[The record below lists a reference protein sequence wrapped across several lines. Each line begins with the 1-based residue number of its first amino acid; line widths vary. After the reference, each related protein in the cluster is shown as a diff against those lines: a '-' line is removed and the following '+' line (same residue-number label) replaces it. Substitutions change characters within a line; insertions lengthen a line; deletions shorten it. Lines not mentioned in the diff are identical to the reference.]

1 MREGT
6 DQATDGRA
14 GASGRRDGAA
24 EQRAGKPD
32 TASADAPGEREPGG
46 PAAPAAETAGA
57 AEPVEEAADPA
68 ASTERVEEVADALE
82 GAEAAEASRPAKVE
96 RAAAESAGDPR
107 EGGGE
112 EEVRVGPAAAAEPAE
127 PRTAE
132 PRTAEPRTAQPVRGP
147 EPVRAAEPARPEPDP
162 ALDPA
167 TLVLSKAAPKP
178 IPAAAAAPAPAR
190 RPEPAAAPEAEPDR
204 EPEGAAEAPA
214 ADADEPAAES
224 APDPRNA
231 GRRRL
236 QSALWPPRLSRGQLV
251 VALLLFSLGL
261 ALAIQVRSTNDHH
274 SQLRGA
280 RQEDLVRIL
289 DELDSRQQRLQQEKA
304 ELEQSLAKLE
314 NSSNQA
320 KEAQE
325 QTRKKVTEL
334 GVLAGTVKATGPG
347 IVLTVDDPQGQVK
360 ADMLLDTLQELRA
373 AGAEAIQINDVRVV
387 VSTHFTD
394 VSGGGVQIDGKKVS
408 QPYRFTVVGNPQDLT
423 PALNIPGGVVRTLES
438 NAARATI
445 SQQQKV
451 VVDAVVELKTPQ
463 YAKPA
468 PK

>member
-1 MREGT
+1 MSSVPE
-6 DQATDGRA
+6 
-14 GASGRRDGAA
+14 SGREAA
-24 EQRAGKPD
+24 EEKQEASATGPAAGKPGAKPVDKAAAKAVEKAVGAPAPESDGESGPEGAAD
-32 TASADAPGEREPGG
+32 TAEAAEVAGETAEAEEASEEKPDATAEFGAGSVPEPTLRLTKVIESAPGAEPEAG
-46 PAAPAAETAGA
+46 PKADSKPEAEASPAPEPAPAAEPEPEVA
-57 AEPVEEAADPA
+57 AEP
-68 ASTERVEEVADALE
+68 
-82 GAEAAEASRPAKVE
+82 
-96 RAAAESAGDPR
+96 
-107 EGGGE
+107 
-112 EEVRVGPAAAAEPAE
+112 
-127 PRTAE
+127 
-132 PRTAEPRTAQPVRGP
+132 
-147 EPVRAAEPARPEPDP
+147 EPVPD
-162 ALDPA
+162 
-167 TLVLSKAAPKP
+167 
-178 IPAAAAAPAPAR
+178 
-190 RPEPAAAPEAEPDR
+190 
-204 EPEGAAEAPA
+204 
-214 ADADEPAAES
+214 
-224 APDPRNA
+224 RNA

-236 QSALWPPRLSRGQLV
+236 KAALWPPRLSRGQLV

-261 ALAIQVRSTNDHH
+261 GLAIQVRSTNDHH

-387 VSTHFTD
+387 VNTYFTD
-394 VSGGGVQIDGKKVS
+394 LSAGGVQIDGKKVS

-438 NAARATI
+438 HQARATI
-445 SQQQKV
+445 TQQQKV
-451 VVDAVVELKTPQ
+451 VVDALVDPKSPQ

-468 PK
+468 SK

>member
-1 MREGT
+1 MQDEKRGE
-6 DQATDGRA
+6 
-14 GASGRRDGAA
+14 
-24 EQRAGKPD
+24 K
-32 TASADAPGEREPGG
+32 TADEAV
-46 PAAPAAETAGA
+46 TA
-57 AEPVEEAADPA
+57 PVE
-68 ASTERVEEVADALE
+68 
-82 GAEAAEASRPAKVE
+82 
-96 RAAAESAGDPR
+96 AAA
-107 EGGGE
+107 
-112 EEVRVGPAAAAEPAE
+112 
-127 PRTAE
+127 
-132 PRTAEPRTAQPVRGP
+132 P
-147 EPVRAAEPARPEPDP
+147 EPVRAPAVP
-162 ALDPA
+162 
-167 TLVLSKAAPKP
+167 
-178 IPAAAAAPAPAR
+178 PAPAR
-190 RPEPAAAPEAEPDR
+190 APEVAAGRPSADSGTPLPGKQPRPEDDRPQERSRPEDGQPDDDLPEDDLPEDDLE
-204 EPEGAAEAPA
+204 EPEHAPMSV
-214 ADADEPAAES
+214 S
-224 APDPRNA
+224 AQAVDRQA

-236 QSALWPPRLSRGQLV
+236 LAALWPPRLSRGQLV

-261 ALAIQVRSTNDHH
+261 GLAIQVRSTNDHH

-334 GVLAGTVKATGPG
+334 GVLAGTVRATGPG

-387 VSTHFTD
+387 VNTYFTD
-394 VSGGGVQIDGKKVS
+394 VSGGVQIDGKKVS
-408 QPYRFTVVGNPQDLT
+408 APYRFTVVGNPQDLT

-438 NAARATI
+438 HQARATI

-451 VVDAVVELKTPQ
+451 VVDALVDPKTPQ

>member
-1 MREGT
+1 MRAEQEKRGESS
-6 DQATDGRA
+6 ADGA
-14 GASGRRDGAA
+14 VTGSAADGAS
-24 EQRAGKPD
+24 EQ
-32 TASADAPGEREPGG
+32 APGETVGKALG
-46 PAAPAAETAGA
+46 KAAGKAAEEAVDKVAEGA
-57 AEPVEEAADPA
+57 PEESVVAPDTEP
-68 ASTERVEEVADALE
+68 EVAPEVPVA
-82 GAEAAEASRPAKVE
+82 GSR
-96 RAAAESAGDPR
+96 S
-107 EGGGE
+107 
-112 EEVRVGPAAAAEPAE
+112 EPA
-127 PRTAE
+127 PGRA
-132 PRTAEPRTAQPVRGP
+132 P
-147 EPVRAAEPARPEPDP
+147 EV
-162 ALDPA
+162 
-167 TLVLSKAAPKP
+167 S
-178 IPAAAAAPAPAR
+178 PAPAR
-190 RPEPAAAPEAEPDR
+190 APEVTAETPDAASDTPEPRPKPQPLPAPAPVPLPVPESPREAAPEPEEESEEDPEEAGPAPMSVSAQAVDR
-204 EPEGAAEAPA
+204 H
-214 ADADEPAAES
+214 S
-224 APDPRNA
+224 

-236 QSALWPPRLSRGQLV
+236 KAALWPPRLSRGQLV
-251 VALLLFSLGL
+251 VAVLLFSLGL

-289 DELDSRQQRLQQEKA
+289 DELDSRQQRLQQERA

-325 QTRKKVTEL
+325 QTRKKATEL

-387 VSTHFTD
+387 VNTYFTD

-408 QPYRFTVVGNPQDLT
+408 APYRFTVVGNPQDLT

-438 NAARATI
+438 HQARATI
-445 SQQQKV
+445 APQQKV
-451 VVDAVVELKTPQ
+451 LVDAVVDPKTPQ

>member
-1 MREGT
+1 M
-6 DQATDGRA
+6 
-14 GASGRRDGAA
+14 
-24 EQRAGKPD
+24 
-32 TASADAPGEREPGG
+32 
-46 PAAPAAETAGA
+46 
-57 AEPVEEAADPA
+57 
-68 ASTERVEEVADALE
+68 
-82 GAEAAEASRPAKVE
+82 
-96 RAAAESAGDPR
+96 
-107 EGGGE
+107 
-112 EEVRVGPAAAAEPAE
+112 
-127 PRTAE
+127 
-132 PRTAEPRTAQPVRGP
+132 
-147 EPVRAAEPARPEPDP
+147 
-162 ALDPA
+162 
-167 TLVLSKAAPKP
+167 
-178 IPAAAAAPAPAR
+178 
-190 RPEPAAAPEAEPDR
+190 AAAPEAGTEADAEAEEPAQAR
-204 EPEGAAEAPA
+204 EEAAPEPVSAPLPEPEPVLEP
-214 ADADEPAAES
+214 EPAPTPEPAPEAATEPGK
-224 APDPRNA
+224 APDERNA
-231 GRRRL
+231 GRRRMKA
-236 QSALWPPRLSRGQLV
+236 ALWPPRLSRGQLV
-251 VALLLFSLGL
+251 VAVLLFSLGL

-289 DELDSRQQRLQQEKA
+289 DELDGRQQRLQQEKA
-304 ELEQSLAKLE
+304 ELEQSLATLE

-387 VSTHFTD
+387 VNTYFTD

-438 NAARATI
+438 HQARATI
-445 SQQQKV
+445 SPQQKV
-451 VVDAVVELKTPQ
+451 LVDALLDLKTPQ

>member
-1 MREGT
+1 M
-6 DQATDGRA
+6 
-14 GASGRRDGAA
+14 
-24 EQRAGKPD
+24 
-32 TASADAPGEREPGG
+32 PGPG
-46 PAAPAAETAGA
+46 PAAP
-57 AEPVEEAADPA
+57 V
-68 ASTERVEEVADALE
+68 
-82 GAEAAEASRPAKVE
+82 
-96 RAAAESAGDPR
+96 
-107 EGGGE
+107 
-112 EEVRVGPAAAAEPAE
+112 
-127 PRTAE
+127 
-132 PRTAEPRTAQPVRGP
+132 
-147 EPVRAAEPARPEPDP
+147 ARPEPKP
-162 ALDPA
+162 ASKPTPEPEPKPEPESKPESKLLP
-167 TLVLSKAAPKP
+167 VLAPELPPVAAPKP
-178 IPAAAAAPAPAR
+178 APKPEPEPEPEEEPGFEEDPEEVEPAPMSVSAQ
-190 RPEPAAAPEAEPDR
+190 AVDR
-204 EPEGAAEAPA
+204 H
-214 ADADEPAAES
+214 S
-224 APDPRNA
+224 

-236 QSALWPPRLSRGQLV
+236 KAALWPPRMSRGQLV
-251 VALLLFSLGL
+251 VAVLLFALGL
-261 ALAIQVRSTNDHH
+261 GLAIQVRSTNDHH

-387 VSTHFTD
+387 VNTYFTD

-408 QPYRFTVVGNPQDLT
+408 APYRFTVVGNPQDLT

-438 NAARATI
+438 HQARATI

-451 VVDAVVELKTPQ
+451 VVDALVDLKTPQ

>member
-1 MREGT
+1 MPEP
-6 DQATDGRA
+6 
-14 GASGRRDGAA
+14 RR
-24 EQRAGKPD
+24 
-32 TASADAPGEREPGG
+32 
-46 PAAPAAETAGA
+46 
-57 AEPVEEAADPA
+57 EEAVA
-68 ASTERVEEVADALE
+68 EEP
-82 GAEAAEASRPAKVE
+82 EAAA
-96 RAAAESAGDPR
+96 
-107 EGGGE
+107 
-112 EEVRVGPAAAAEPAE
+112 VGPAAGKRGGEPREAVGAKAAVKPAEKAVGAPGPEADGESGPEGSEDPAGAAGGTAAEKAPEEKSDAKAELEADPA
-127 PRTAE
+127 
-132 PRTAEPRTAQPVRGP
+132 P
-147 EPVRAAEPARPEPDP
+147 EPTLRLTKVVGPAPVAGTKAGTKPEAKAGPVAEAKSEPEPE
-162 ALDPA
+162 
-167 TLVLSKAAPKP
+167 SE
-178 IPAAAAAPAPAR
+178 
-190 RPEPAAAPEAEPDR
+190 PEVEVEPEAAPES
-204 EPEGAAEAPA
+204 
-214 ADADEPAAES
+214 EPAS
-224 APDPRNA
+224 DRNT

-236 QSALWPPRLSRGQLV
+236 KAALWPPRLSRGQLV

-261 ALAIQVRSTNDHH
+261 GLAIQVRSTNDHH

-387 VSTHFTD
+387 VNTYFTD
-394 VSGGGVQIDGKKVS
+394 LSGGGVQIDGKKVS

-438 NAARATI
+438 HQARATI
-445 SQQQKV
+445 AQQQKV
-451 VVDAVVELKTPQ
+451 VVDALVDPKSPQ

>member
-1 MREGT
+1 MQDEKRGERSEVEAVGAPT
-6 DQATDGRA
+6 EPVVEPEVEPVAAVEPEAVVVPSGSGRA
-14 GASGRRDGAA
+14 
-24 EQRAGKPD
+24 
-32 TASADAPGEREPGG
+32 PGV
-46 PAAPAAETAGA
+46 T
-57 AEPVEEAADPA
+57 
-68 ASTERVEEVADALE
+68 
-82 GAEAAEASRPAKVE
+82 
-96 RAAAESAGDPR
+96 
-107 EGGGE
+107 
-112 EEVRVGPAAAAEPAE
+112 
-127 PRTAE
+127 
-132 PRTAEPRTAQPVRGP
+132 
-147 EPVRAAEPARPEPDP
+147 
-162 ALDPA
+162 
-167 TLVLSKAAPKP
+167 
-178 IPAAAAAPAPAR
+178 PAPAR
-190 RPEPAAAPEAEPDR
+190 APEVTARTPVLVAGSDAVAPEPEE
-204 EPEGAAEAPA
+204 EPEPEEDLEEPEHAPMSV
-214 ADADEPAAES
+214 S
-224 APDPRNA
+224 AHTVDRHA

-236 QSALWPPRLSRGQLV
+236 MAALWPPRLSRGQLV

-261 ALAIQVRSTNDHH
+261 GLAIQVRSTNDHH

-325 QTRKKVTEL
+325 QTRKKATEL
-334 GVLAGTVKATGPG
+334 GVLAGTVRATGPG

-387 VSTHFTD
+387 VNTYFTD

-408 QPYRFTVVGNPQDLT
+408 APYRFTVVGNPQDLT

-438 NAARATI
+438 HQARATI
-445 SQQQKV
+445 SPQQKV
-451 VVDAVVELKTPQ
+451 VVDAIVDPKTPQ

>member
-1 MREGT
+1 MDSKPTAPE
-6 DQATDGRA
+6 
-14 GASGRRDGAA
+14 SGDP
-24 EQRAGKPD
+24 E
-32 TASADAPGEREPGG
+32 ADAKAEADVEPDVEPV
-46 PAAPAAETAGA
+46 PAAGESAPQPDQSEPAVEPAVEQAVDPAAE
-57 AEPVEEAADPA
+57 
-68 ASTERVEEVADALE
+68 
-82 GAEAAEASRPAKVE
+82 EAAEVVAASGPG
-96 RAAAESAGDPR
+96 AAD
-107 EGGGE
+107 
-112 EEVRVGPAAAAEPAE
+112 AEPA
-127 PRTAE
+127 
-132 PRTAEPRTAQPVRGP
+132 
-147 EPVRAAEPARPEPDP
+147 PEPDAEP
-162 ALDPA
+162 
-167 TLVLSKAAPKP
+167 T
-178 IPAAAAAPAPAR
+178 
-190 RPEPAAAPEAEPDR
+190 PEPAPEAKP
-204 EPEGAAEAPA
+204 EPEAGS
-214 ADADEPAAES
+214 EPAARP
-224 APDPRNA
+224 AVDRGA

-236 QSALWPPRLSRGQLV
+236 QAALWPPRLSRGQLV

-261 ALAIQVRSTNDHH
+261 GLAIQVRSTNDHH

-289 DELDSRQQRLQQEKA
+289 DELDGRQQRLQQEKA

-387 VSTHFTD
+387 VNTYFTD
-394 VSGGGVQIDGKKVS
+394 ASGGGVQIDGKKVS

-438 NAARATI
+438 HQARATI

-451 VVDAVVELKTPQ
+451 VVDALVDLKTPQ

>member
-1 MREGT
+1 MPE
-6 DQATDGRA
+6 
-14 GASGRRDGAA
+14 SGREEAAEKREPRTVGRTVEEAVEAPEPETGRESGPDGSADPDGAA
-24 EQRAGKPD
+24 EEAG
-32 TASADAPGEREPGG
+32 
-46 PAAPAAETAGA
+46 
-57 AEPVEEAADPA
+57 
-68 ASTERVEEVADALE
+68 
-82 GAEAAEASRPAKVE
+82 
-96 RAAAESAGDPR
+96 
-107 EGGGE
+107 
-112 EEVRVGPAAAAEPAE
+112 
-127 PRTAE
+127 
-132 PRTAEPRTAQPVRGP
+132 
-147 EPVRAAEPARPEPDP
+147 
-162 ALDPA
+162 
-167 TLVLSKAAPKP
+167 
-178 IPAAAAAPAPAR
+178 AAAPAPEAETGESAVENEAEDAAEDKSDAKAELEADSAPEPTLR
-190 RPEPAAAPEAEPDR
+190 LVKAVRPEPEPEPEPEAAAKPEPVESGSGTGPVP
-204 EPEGAAEAPA
+204 EPEPEPVAAEAVEQAPA
-214 ADADEPAAES
+214 VD
-224 APDPRNA
+224 RNA

-236 QSALWPPRLSRGQLV
+236 QAALWPPRLSRGQLV

-261 ALAIQVRSTNDHH
+261 GLAIQVRSTNDHH

-387 VSTHFTD
+387 VNTYFTD
-394 VSGGGVQIDGKKVS
+394 LSGGGVQIDGKKVS

-438 NAARATI
+438 HQARATI
-445 SQQQKV
+445 TQQQKV
-451 VVDAVVELKTPQ
+451 VVDALVDLKTPQ

-468 PK
+468 SK

>member
-1 MREGT
+1 MSSAPEP
-6 DQATDGRA
+6 GRGEA
-14 GASGRRDGAA
+14 AEEKTGDGAA
-24 EQRAGKPD
+24 GEGVRENG
-32 TASADAPGEREPGG
+32 SAEREAASGTEKPLRKPAEAAG
-46 PAAPAAETAGA
+46 PVEAVTPVEPVEAVQPSEPVGAVQPSEPVGAVEA
-57 AEPVEEAADPA
+57 AEPVEAVAPVEPVKPVEPLKEKEKAEPVEAARPQA
-68 ASTERVEEVADALE
+68 GEVRKTEGGERKPDGEQQKPQAEVEEPEVAAAP
-82 GAEAAEASRPAKVE
+82 AEAAEP
-96 RAAAESAGDPR
+96 
-107 EGGGE
+107 
-112 EEVRVGPAAAAEPAE
+112 
-127 PRTAE
+127 
-132 PRTAEPRTAQPVRGP
+132 
-147 EPVRAAEPARPEPDP
+147 
-162 ALDPA
+162 
-167 TLVLSKAAPKP
+167 
-178 IPAAAAAPAPAR
+178 APAPQ
-190 RPEPAAAPEAEPDR
+190 
-204 EPEGAAEAPA
+204 
-214 ADADEPAAES
+214 DAD
-224 APDPRNA
+224 RGA

-236 QSALWPPRLSRGQLV
+236 KAALWPPRLSRGQLV

-289 DELDSRQQRLQQEKA
+289 DELDGRQQRLQQEKA

-387 VSTHFTD
+387 VNTYFTD
-394 VSGGGVQIDGKKVS
+394 LSGGGVQIDGKKVS

-438 NAARATI
+438 HQARATI

-451 VVDAVVELKTPQ
+451 VVDALVDLKTPQ

>member
-1 MREGT
+1 MLRLT
-6 DQATDGRA
+6 
-14 GASGRRDGAA
+14 
-24 EQRAGKPD
+24 KIP
-32 TASADAPGEREPGG
+32 G
-46 PAAPAAETAGA
+46 PA
-57 AEPVEEAADPA
+57 
-68 ASTERVEEVADALE
+68 
-82 GAEAAEASRPAKVE
+82 
-96 RAAAESAGDPR
+96 
-107 EGGGE
+107 
-112 EEVRVGPAAAAEPAE
+112 
-127 PRTAE
+127 
-132 PRTAEPRTAQPVRGP
+132 P
-147 EPVRAAEPARPEPDP
+147 E
-162 ALDPA
+162 
-167 TLVLSKAAPKP
+167 
-178 IPAAAAAPAPAR
+178 
-190 RPEPAAAPEAEPDR
+190 AAPEAEP
-204 EPEGAAEAPA
+204 ESGPGAEAKTVPVPVSVPVPAPA
-214 ADADEPAAES
+214 AEPEPRPAPEADPEPEAAAEPEPTPEPEPV
-224 APDPRNA
+224 AERNA

-236 QSALWPPRLSRGQLV
+236 KAALWPPRLSRGQLV

-261 ALAIQVRSTNDHH
+261 GLAIQVRSTNDHH

-325 QTRKKVTEL
+325 QTRKKATEL

-387 VSTHFTD
+387 VNTYFTD
-394 VSGGGVQIDGKKVS
+394 LSAGGVQIDGKKVS

-438 NAARATI
+438 HQARATI
-445 SQQQKV
+445 TQQQKV
-451 VVDAVVELKTPQ
+451 VVDALVDPKAPQ

-468 PK
+468 SK

>member
-1 MREGT
+1 MDGSAGEVVRDEKQGERSPDGTVTVGVEDGAAAEGAGEREGT
-6 DQATDGRA
+6 V
-14 GASGRRDGAA
+14 SGRP
-24 EQRAGKPD
+24 AGPVPR
-32 TASADAPGEREPGG
+32 TPEVRVEP
-46 PAAPAAETAGA
+46 
-57 AEPVEEAADPA
+57 EP
-68 ASTERVEEVADALE
+68 ERVHERVQEPERVPGPVTRPVP
-82 GAEAAEASRPAKVE
+82 GAEAGRTPG
-96 RAAAESAGDPR
+96 AAPVS
-107 EGGGE
+107 
-112 EEVRVGPAAAAEPAE
+112 GPGAAAAP
-127 PRTAE
+127 
-132 PRTAEPRTAQPVRGP
+132 
-147 EPVRAAEPARPEPDP
+147 PARPEADP
-162 ALDPA
+162 
-167 TLVLSKAAPKP
+167 APKP
-178 IPAAAAAPAPAR
+178 EPAPKPVPAPV
-190 RPEPAAAPEAEPDR
+190 PEPESKPLPVPAPELLPVPAPKSAP
-204 EPEGAAEAPA
+204 EPE
-214 ADADEPAAES
+214 DEPEDEDALAFEADPEEVEPAPMSVS
-224 APDPRNA
+224 AQAVDRHS

-236 QSALWPPRLSRGQLV
+236 KAALWPPRMSRGQLV
-251 VALLLFSLGL
+251 VAVLLFSLGL
-261 ALAIQVRSTNDHH
+261 GLAIQVRSTNDHH

-387 VSTHFTD
+387 VNTYFTD

-408 QPYRFTVVGNPQDLT
+408 APYRFTVVGNPQDLT

-438 NAARATI
+438 HQARATI

-451 VVDAVVELKTPQ
+451 VVDALVDLKTPQ

>member
-1 MREGT
+1 MT
-6 DQATDGRA
+6 
-14 GASGRRDGAA
+14 
-24 EQRAGKPD
+24 P
-32 TASADAPGEREPGG
+32 
-46 PAAPAAETAGA
+46 APARALPPVAA
-57 AEPVEEAADPA
+57 AEPV
-68 ASTERVEEVADALE
+68 R
-82 GAEAAEASRPAKVE
+82 
-96 RAAAESAGDPR
+96 
-107 EGGGE
+107 
-112 EEVRVGPAAAAEPAE
+112 
-127 PRTAE
+127 
-132 PRTAEPRTAQPVRGP
+132 
-147 EPVRAAEPARPEPDP
+147 RPEP
-162 ALDPA
+162 
-167 TLVLSKAAPKP
+167 
-178 IPAAAAAPAPAR
+178 
-190 RPEPAAAPEAEPDR
+190 RPEPAAKSIPQPQAQTQSQLQPAGPDAESVAPPPPSPPPPVPEPEPAPALLPATAPAPEPESGPAGDDR
-204 EPEGAAEAPA
+204 A
-214 ADADEPAAES
+214 
-224 APDPRNA
+224 A

-236 QSALWPPRLSRGQLV
+236 KAAVWPPRLSRGQLV
-251 VALLLFSLGL
+251 VAVLLFSLGL

-289 DELDSRQQRLQQEKA
+289 DELDGRQQRLQQEKA

-334 GVLAGTVKATGPG
+334 GVLAGTVRATGPG

-387 VSTHFTD
+387 VNTYFTD

-408 QPYRFTVVGNPQDLT
+408 APYRFTVVGNPQDLT
-423 PALNIPGGVVRTLES
+423 PALNIPGGVVRTLE
-438 NAARATI
+438 NNQARATI

-451 VVDAVVELKTPQ
+451 VVDALVDPKTPQ

>member
-1 MREGT
+1 M
-6 DQATDGRA
+6 
-14 GASGRRDGAA
+14 
-24 EQRAGKPD
+24 
-32 TASADAPGEREPGG
+32 
-46 PAAPAAETAGA
+46 
-57 AEPVEEAADPA
+57 
-68 ASTERVEEVADALE
+68 
-82 GAEAAEASRPAKVE
+82 AEAAEAAEAAEDAAADPVEEKSDAEAELEGGSTPEPTLRLLKPVRPELAPVSRPGSTP
-96 RAAAESAGDPR
+96 RAASAVEPES
-107 EGGGE
+107 
-112 EEVRVGPAAAAEPAE
+112 
-127 PRTAE
+127 
-132 PRTAEPRTAQPVRGP
+132 GP
-147 EPVRAAEPARPEPDP
+147 EPEPAVAEAAEQPP
-162 ALDPA
+162 
-167 TLVLSKAAPKP
+167 VV
-178 IPAAAAAPAPAR
+178 
-190 RPEPAAAPEAEPDR
+190 DR
-204 EPEGAAEAPA
+204 
-214 ADADEPAAES
+214 S
-224 APDPRNA
+224 A

-236 QSALWPPRLSRGQLV
+236 QAALWPPRLSRGQLV

-261 ALAIQVRSTNDHH
+261 GLAIQVRSTNDHH

-347 IVLTVDDPQGQVK
+347 IALTVDDPQGQVK

-387 VSTHFTD
+387 VNTYFTD
-394 VSGGGVQIDGKKVS
+394 LSGGGVQIDGKKVS

-438 NAARATI
+438 HQARATI
-445 SQQQKV
+445 TQQQKV
-451 VVDAVVELKTPQ
+451 VVDALVDPKTPQ

-468 PK
+468 SK

>member
-1 MREGT
+1 M
-6 DQATDGRA
+6 
-14 GASGRRDGAA
+14 
-24 EQRAGKPD
+24 P
-32 TASADAPGEREPGG
+32 EPGRG
-46 PAAPAAETAGA
+46 PAAEENEERVAGVAAAAEKKAADVKPAEKKPAEEKAVAQEPVAQEAGA
-57 AEPVEEAADPA
+57 AVAEPSEVEREAAPVEEAP
-68 ASTERVEEVADALE
+68 VEEASEPEAKQEPERAPEPV
-82 GAEAAEASRPAKVE
+82 AEAAAKASVE
-96 RAAAESAGDPR
+96 SAAEL
-107 EGGGE
+107 E
-112 EEVRVGPAAAAEPAE
+112 
-127 PRTAE
+127 
-132 PRTAEPRTAQPVRGP
+132 P
-147 EPVRAAEPARPEPDP
+147 EPEPE
-162 ALDPA
+162 
-167 TLVLSKAAPKP
+167 S
-178 IPAAAAAPAPAR
+178 
-190 RPEPAAAPEAEPDR
+190 EPAAAGPV
-204 EPEGAAEAPA
+204 AEAT
-214 ADADEPAAES
+214 DRS
-224 APDPRNA
+224 A

-236 QSALWPPRLSRGQLV
+236 KAAMWPPRLSRGQLV

-274 SQLRGA
+274 NQLRGA

-304 ELEQSLAKLE
+304 ELEQSLGKLE

-325 QTRKKVTEL
+325 QTRKKETEL

-387 VSTHFTD
+387 VNTNFTD
-394 VSGGGVQIDGKKVS
+394 VTGGGVQIDGKKVS

-438 NAARATI
+438 HQARATI
-445 SQQQKV
+445 TTPQKV
-451 VVDAVVELKTPQ
+451 VVDAIVDLRTPQ

-468 PK
+468 SK

>member
-1 MREGT
+1 MEQVEPSEEKLTAEATESSEKAVPGAEEAPPAPTGAREKP
-6 DQATDGRA
+6 AGRPEA
-14 GASGRRDGAA
+14 GAP
-24 EQRAGKPD
+24 EPVP
-32 TASADAPGEREPGG
+32 ASAEDPEPE
-46 PAAPAAETAGA
+46 PAAESKAVEPDADESVAGPKA
-57 AEPVEEAADPA
+57 VEPEVKAVE
-68 ASTERVEEVADALE
+68 
-82 GAEAAEASRPAKVE
+82 
-96 RAAAESAGDPR
+96 
-107 EGGGE
+107 
-112 EEVRVGPAAAAEPAE
+112 AAAAEPEPEAAKPEPEPKAVEPEAAE
-127 PRTAE
+127 
-132 PRTAEPRTAQPVRGP
+132 VGP
-147 EPVRAAEPARPEPDP
+147 EV
-162 ALDPA
+162 
-167 TLVLSKAAPKP
+167 KAV
-178 IPAAAAAPAPAR
+178 
-190 RPEPAAAPEAEPDR
+190 
-204 EPEGAAEAPA
+204 EPE
-214 ADADEPAAES
+214 ADEPVP
-224 APDPRNA
+224 APPVVDRGA

-236 QSALWPPRLSRGQLV
+236 KAALWPPRLSRGQLV

-289 DELDSRQQRLQQEKA
+289 DELDGRQQRLQQERA

-387 VSTHFTD
+387 VNTYFTD

-438 NAARATI
+438 HQARATI

-451 VVDAVVELKTPQ
+451 IVDALVDLKTPQ

-468 PK
+468 TK

>member
-1 MREGT
+1 MKPVRPEPKAVPAP
-6 DQATDGRA
+6 QA
-14 GASGRRDGAA
+14 
-24 EQRAGKPD
+24 EP
-32 TASADAPGEREPGG
+32 AP
-46 PAAPAAETAGA
+46 PAAPTSKAIPAPQ
-57 AEPVEEAADPA
+57 AEPESEP
-68 ASTERVEEVADALE
+68 EPE
-82 GAEAAEASRPAKVE
+82 GEP
-96 RAAAESAGDPR
+96 
-107 EGGGE
+107 
-112 EEVRVGPAAAAEPAE
+112 GPAAAEPGEQEPA
-127 PRTAE
+127 
-132 PRTAEPRTAQPVRGP
+132 VDG
-147 EPVRAAEPARPEPDP
+147 
-162 ALDPA
+162 
-167 TLVLSKAAPKP
+167 S
-178 IPAAAAAPAPAR
+178 
-190 RPEPAAAPEAEPDR
+190 
-204 EPEGAAEAPA
+204 
-214 ADADEPAAES
+214 
-224 APDPRNA
+224 A

-236 QSALWPPRLSRGQLV
+236 KAALWPPRLSRGQLV

-261 ALAIQVRSTNDHH
+261 GLAIQVRSTNDHH

-334 GVLAGTVKATGPG
+334 GVLAGTVRATGPG

-387 VSTHFTD
+387 VNTYFTD
-394 VSGGGVQIDGKKVS
+394 LSGGGVQIDGKKVS

-438 NAARATI
+438 HQARATI
-445 SQQQKV
+445 TQQQKV
-451 VVDAVVELKTPQ
+451 VVDALVDPKTPQ

-468 PK
+468 SK